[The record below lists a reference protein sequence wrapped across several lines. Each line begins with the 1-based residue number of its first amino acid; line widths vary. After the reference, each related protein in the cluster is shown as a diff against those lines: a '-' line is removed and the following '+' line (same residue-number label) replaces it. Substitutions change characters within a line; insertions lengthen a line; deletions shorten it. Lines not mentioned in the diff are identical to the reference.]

1 MANDDK
7 LRGYLKRAT
16 TELQQTRRR
25 LRDMEDRE
33 REPIAIIGMA
43 CRYPGGVAS
52 PEDLWEVVAGGVD
65 VVSEFPS
72 DRGWDVT
79 ELFDPS
85 GERPNTSYVNSG
97 GFLHDAA
104 GFDAEF

>member
-1 MANDDK
+1 MANDEK

-52 PEDLWEVVAGGVD
+52 PEDLWRVVAGGVD
-65 VVSEFPS
+65 
-72 DRGWDVT
+72 
-79 ELFDPS
+79 
-85 GERPNTSYVNSG
+85 
-97 GFLHDAA
+97 
-104 GFDAEF
+104 

>member
-1 MANDDK
+1 MANDEK

-52 PEDLWEVVAGGVD
+52 PEDLWRVVAGGVD
-65 VVSEFPS
+65 VVSE
-72 DRGWDVT
+72 
-79 ELFDPS
+79 
-85 GERPNTSYVNSG
+85 
-97 GFLHDAA
+97 
-104 GFDAEF
+104 